1 MKDKSKR
8 KFISV
13 QSKVSARTA
22 ERLSVIVEKYGFKS
36 NYELM
41 QYILSAFLRYVD
53 AEHEEA
59 EDEKKNMAYVECG
72 KMFAGWM
79 DAQSRIITTA
89 PAGNEHLDLVRSVF
103 IYHKAGKKGY
113 VVKEVSG
120 GSDNRIFVNYSVD
133 HALEIVLKLLHPA
146 TYAKAKAVAESM
158 GVKNLRVV
166 IDTLLQENATGEP
179 HSVITEDFERF
190 ANNPEWGNKP
200 KQTRNRKNM
209 ETV

>member
-22 ERLSVIVEKYGFKS
+22 ERLSAIVEKYGFKS

-59 EDEKKNMAYVECG
+59 EEESKNLAFVECG

-79 DAQSRIITTA
+79 EAQSRIITTA
-89 PAGNEHLDLVRSVF
+89 PAGSEHLDLVKSVF
-103 IYHKAGKKGY
+103 IYHKTGKKGY

-120 GSDNRIFVNYSVD
+120 AENRIFVNYSVD
-133 HALEIVLKLLHPA
+133 HALSSVLKLLHPE
-146 TYAKAKAVAESM
+146 TYAKVKAVGDSM
-158 GVKNLRVV
+158 GVKNIRVV
-166 IDTLLQENATGEP
+166 IDTLLQENGASGP
-179 HSVITEDFERF
+179 KNAINEDFERF
-190 ANNPEWGNKP
+190 ANNPDYGNKP
-200 KQTRNRKNM
+200 KQKRNRKNM